1 MGIVSCSF
9 CATKTP
15 NEYPETLTLRH
26 SFSPAYSDK
35 IFPLLKEKPLG
46 GSFSTQISLKNT
58 DISLSNFTF
67 LKLLGSGA
75 SGRIFLV
82 QKKSSSNYY
91 AMKAMK
97 KQEISKK
104 NHQEYAFNELKI
116 LQKNDC
122 PYICSLRYS
131 FQTEDFLYL
140 VMDFLAGGDLFFHLR
155 QEEAFPEEKARR
167 YTCEI
172 VCALEYLHENGV
184 IYRDLKPENVL
195 FDSNGH
201 VRLVDFGLAKC
212 CDGRGNSLVGT
223 PEYVAPEVLLKKK
236 YDFAVDYWNLGCVLF
251 EMLVGRPPFV
261 EKNLHEVLRSIVN
274 KELEVPG
281 AVSKEA
287 GDVLKGLLEKDPK
300 KRLRAVGLKKMAFF
314 EGVDWETVRKGEGTV
329 PFVPEL
335 ENELDLRYFEKK
347 YVQDEVS
354 WKEDEEASSQNL
366 YEYYMNFSYK
376 HRMESVGER
385 EN

>member
-9 CATKTP
+9 CATKP
-15 NEYPETLTLRH
+15 PVDYPETLTLRH

-35 IFPLLKEKPLG
+35 IFPLLKEKSQ

-58 DISLSNFTF
+58 DISLSDFTF
-67 LKLLGSGA
+67 IKLLGSGA

-104 NHQEYAFNELKI
+104 KHQEYAFNELKI
-116 LQKNDC
+116 LQKNEC
-122 PYICSLRYS
+122 PYICSLKYS
-131 FQTEDFLYL
+131 FQTQDFLYL
-140 VMDFLAGGDLFFHLR
+140 AMDFLAGGDLFFHLR
-155 QEEAFPEEKARR
+155 QENAFPEEKARR

-172 VCALEYLHENGV
+172 LCALEYLHENGV

-195 FDSNGH
+195 FDSKGH

-261 EKNLHEVLRSIVN
+261 EKNLHEVLKSIVN
-274 KELEVPG
+274 KELELPSG
-281 AVSKEA
+281 LSKEA
-287 GDVLKGLLEKDPK
+287 GEVLNGLLEKDPK
-300 KRLRAVGLKKMAFF
+300 KRLRAPALKKLGFF
-314 EGVDWETVRKGEGTV
+314 EGIDWEIIRKGEGTV

-347 YVQDEVS
+347 YVEDEVI